1 MIQSRRRCE
10 SKGSWLSVW
19 KWAWNAQ
26 LLHSATRVRLYLPMP
41 PPFRITNE
49 AGNVFPK
56 TVVHDRI
63 HLVAGQPLAG
73 IGSDFADQRT
83 IPVIR
88 FRVRSIVNPP

>member
-1 MIQSRRRCE
+1 MIQSGRRCE

-26 LLHSATRVRLYLPMP
+26 RVTLSNPCP
-41 PPFRITNE
+41 SVFTDAPPFRITNE

-56 TVVHDRI
+56 TVVHDGI
-63 HLVAGQPLAG
+63 HWFAGQPLAG
-73 IGSDFADQRT
+73 IGPDFADQRT